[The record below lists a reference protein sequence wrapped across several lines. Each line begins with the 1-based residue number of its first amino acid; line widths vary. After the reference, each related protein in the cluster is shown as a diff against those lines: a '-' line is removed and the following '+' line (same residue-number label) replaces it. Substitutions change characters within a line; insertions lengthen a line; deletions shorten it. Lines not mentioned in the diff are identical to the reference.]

1 MWTSSHGQFQREQ
14 CPCGSMNHG
23 AFLTGFLW
31 PITWLPSARSI
42 FGPSQGSRCVHAH
55 LLAKMDSSEQV
66 YRYSDITYC
75 GVVAPPSLTLEE
87 AFCACVVGKVSLTSR
102 MRNTWSLY
110 LSSLICAGLSSS
122 SLLLLSSCWSICSQ
136 GLNPAAKS
144 AAHLSPASYIQQDLL
159 SFGFLIVSLV
169 VVQSPSPVWL
179 FATPWTVV
187 CQTSL
192 SFTISW
198 GLLKHCPLSWCCH
211 PTISFSVTPFSSC
224 PRSFPASESFP
235 MSKFFASGGQTIGTS
250 TSAPVLPVNIQG
262 WFPLGLTGLIFFL
275 HKGLSPNHISKH

>member
-1 MWTSSHGQFQREQ
+1 
-14 CPCGSMNHG
+14 
-23 AFLTGFLW
+23 
-31 PITWLPSARSI
+31 
-42 FGPSQGSRCVHAH
+42 
-55 LLAKMDSSEQV
+55 
-66 YRYSDITYC
+66 
-75 GVVAPPSLTLEE
+75 
-87 AFCACVVGKVSLTSR
+87 

-110 LSSLICAGLSSS
+110 LSSLIWAGLSSS

-136 GLNPAAKS
+136 RLNPAAES

-159 SFGFLIVSLV
+159 SFGFLIISLV

-179 FATPWTVV
+179 FATPWTVA

-192 SFTISW
+192 SFTNAW

-224 PRSFPASESFP
+224 PRSFPASGSFP

-250 TSAPVLPVNIQG
+250 TSASVLPVNIQG
-262 WFPLGLTGLIFFL
+262 WFPLGLTGLIFL
-275 HKGLSPNHISKH
+275 HKGNLSKPHFKSINSSGFSLLHGPTLTSVHNYWKNHSFD